1 MAPFHEVLASQVESL
16 KRNLSEEHELAL
28 DTLHAQNALLRQK
41 LDSKQK
47 TYRELLRKYKEL
59 QPEDYVMEEREE
71 LCETM
76 GLSDPPPSEV
86 VREKDI
92 ARQAHP
98 LHQSGDE
105 LIYQPGHRW
114 ACLVEQALVHEVQL
128 EEARMLDELYSMRMH
143 SAWRTTF
150 RTVQKRRAS
159 QLDCP
164 IPLQEIPRRMS
175 TKHQLGTAILD
186 DYHQRWQRMIL
197 SPTSNL
203 RLGWLIAG
211 MFFIFI
217 DILVIPLSIFD
228 LGDHIFFKVQQV
240 VSWLFWLF
248 DVFVSFISGY
258 DKNGRIEMRPA
269 VIAKMYLRTMF
280 PFDIFILSI
289 DVMMFTLDASLGS
302 EADALRT
309 TRIIRSL
316 RLLRLLRL
324 LRVGKL
330 RAILKACEKRLR
342 NPYSVLV
349 LKLSSALATVLLINH
364 FIACGWYYVGLEGNP
379 SRNWIILSQLD
390 GQPFGEVYVSAMHWS
405 LTQFMPAT
413 NNIGPDNV
421 FERLFAIMTVLVAV
435 CLFSSLVGSITA
447 AVGSFRQVQ
456 AEKLKQE
463 ASVHAFFE
471 ERKLSA
477 ELFDEMREH
486 GQESQKGR
494 DIAVDVT
501 TKMSDIKLFRD
512 CPESLKLRLN
522 EEVFMPAF
530 QHPAWIQKDL
540 MDPSFLLKVCH
551 TMFEKLESPGKDLF
565 LPDQTATLAFYVASG
580 SLNFAESQG
589 TIQKKVGPP
598 SKVLPGSWLCEP
610 VLWAQ
615 WYHRGQ
621 LTSTSTSFLMCLDSA
636 KFIDLALETGGPT
649 YQFLFMFGILYVGMM
664 ERLCSEGSVVT
675 DRGIE
680 AQHMQDLADRASK
693 FLAVSA
699 SSSAFMGKGKEG
711 CGNFRLELE
720 EMPLSSTT

>member
-1 MAPFHEVLASQVESL
+1 MAPFHEVLALQVESL

-41 LDSKQK
+41 LDLKQK
-47 TYRELLRKYKEL
+47 AYRELLRKYKEL
-59 QPEDYVMEEREE
+59 QPEDHVMEEREE

-76 GLSDPPPSEV
+76 EFLSDPPRSEV

-92 ARQAHP
+92 ARSQAQP
-98 LHQSGDE
+98 LQSGEE
-105 LIYQPGHRW
+105 LLYKPGHRW
-114 ACLVEQALVHEVQL
+114 ACLVEQALLHEVQL

-150 RTVQKRRAS
+150 RTVQKKRAS
-159 QLDCP
+159 ILDCT
-164 IPLQEIPRRMS
+164 IPLQEISSRIS

-186 DYHQRWQRMIL
+186 NYHQRWQRMIL

-248 DVFVSFISGY
+248 DVFVSFLSGY

-269 VIAKMYLRTMF
+269 AIAKMYLRTMF

-302 EADALRT
+302 EAGALRT

-330 RAILKACEKRLR
+330 RAILAACEKRLR

-390 GQPFGEVYVSAMHWS
+390 GQPFGEVYISAMHWS

-463 ASVHAFFE
+463 AAVHAFFE

-565 LPDQTATLAFYVASG
+565 LPDQTAALAFYVASG

-589 TIQKKVGPP
+589 TIQKRVGPP
-598 SKVLPGSWLCEP
+598 SKVLPGTWLCEP

-621 LTSTSTSFLMCLDSA
+621 LTSTSTSFVMCLDSA

-680 AQHMQDLADRASK
+680 AQHMHDLADRASK

-699 SSSAFMGKGKEG
+699 HTFMGQ
-711 CGNFRLELE
+711 N
-720 EMPLSSTT
+720 

>member
-1 MAPFHEVLASQVESL
+1 MAPFHEVLASQVENL

-47 TYRELLRKYKEL
+47 AYRELLRKYKEL
-59 QPEDYVMEEREE
+59 QPEDHVMEEREE

-76 GLSDPPPSEV
+76 ELSDPPCSEDKV
-86 VREKDI
+86 
-92 ARQAHP
+92 RQAQP
-98 LHQSGDE
+98 LQQSGEE
-105 LIYQPGHRW
+105 LMYQPGHRW

-150 RTVQKRRAS
+150 RTVQKNSFS
-159 QLDCP
+159 QLDSP
-164 IPLQEIPRRMS
+164 IPVKEIPSRIS
-175 TKHQLGTAILD
+175 IKHQLGTAILD

-248 DVFVSFISGY
+248 DVFVSFLSGY

-269 VIAKMYLRTMF
+269 AIAKMYLRTMF
-280 PFDIFILSI
+280 PFDVFILSI

-379 SRNWIILSQLD
+379 SRNWIMLSQLD

-463 ASVHAFFE
+463 ASVRAFFE

-477 ELFDEMREH
+477 ELFDAMREH

-494 DIAVDVT
+494 EIAVDVT

-530 QHPAWIQKDL
+530 QHPAWIQKDV
-540 MDPSFLLKVCH
+540 MDPGFLLKVCH

-589 TIQKKVGPP
+589 TLQKRVGPP

-621 LTSTSTSFLMCLDSA
+621 LTSTTTSFVMCLDSA
-636 KFIDLALETGGPT
+636 KFIDLALETGGLT
-649 YQFLFMFGILYVGMM
+649 YQFLFMFGIHYVGML
-664 ERLCSEGSVVT
+664 ERLCSEGLVIT

-680 AQHMQDLADRASK
+680 ANHMHDLADRASK
-693 FLAVSA
+693 FLSVSA
-699 SSSAFMGKGKEG
+699 T
-711 CGNFRLELE
+711 
-720 EMPLSSTT
+720 STSLLRRE